1 MIYFYRTIKTR
12 TKEKKKMDEKILTLT
27 TELQQAEEEKLA
39 IENFYKGNIDD
50 LTNQIQELQM
60 KREQIRANLEEETE
74 DVRDRI
80 EWIKSMIVARMRELD
95 VKKIENDEIK
105 LTTKHHNFDKMSE
118 FKIVNQKEVKSNY
131 DMIAT
136 FKEECPDL
144 ITTVETIDL
153 RRLKTAVKEGQLI
166 LSDGKLIT
174 QNGEVLPV
182 ELEKNCEEFEVK
194 VSYK

>member
-1 MIYFYRTIKTR
+1 
-12 TKEKKKMDEKILTLT
+12 MDEKILTLT

>member
-1 MIYFYRTIKTR
+1 
-12 TKEKKKMDEKILTLT
+12 MDEKILTLT

-50 LTNQIQELQM
+50 LTKQIQEIQM
-60 KREQIRANLEEETE
+60 KREQLKTTLDASTE

-80 EWIKSMIVARMRELD
+80 QRIKSDIATRMRELD

-105 LTTKHHNFDKMSE
+105 LTTKHHSFDKMSE
-118 FKIVNQKEVKSNY
+118 FTIVNQKEVKSNY

-166 LSDGKLIT
+166 LSGGKLIT

>member
-1 MIYFYRTIKTR
+1 
-12 TKEKKKMDEKILTLT
+12 MDEKILKLT
-27 TELQQAEEEKLA
+27 TELQQAEGEKLA

-50 LTNQIQELQM
+50 LTNQIQEIQM
-60 KREQIRANLEEETE
+60 KREQIRASLETE
-74 DVRDRI
+74 TKDVNEKI
-80 EWIKSMIVARMRELD
+80 QCIKSVIAARMRVLN
-95 VKKIENDEIK
+95 VKKLENDEIK

-166 LSDGKLIT
+166 LSDGKLLT

>member
-1 MIYFYRTIKTR
+1 
-12 TKEKKKMDEKILTLT
+12 MDKKILDLT

-50 LTNQIQELQM
+50 LTKQIQEIQM
-60 KREQIRANLEEETE
+60 KREQIRASLETE
-74 DVRDRI
+74 TKDVNEKI
-80 EWIKSMIVARMRELD
+80 QCIKSVIAARMQALN
-95 VKKIENDEIK
+95 VKKLENDEVK

-118 FKIVNQKEVKSNY
+118 FKIVNQKEVKNNY
-131 DMIAT
+131 SMIAT

-153 RRLKTAVKEGQLI
+153 RRLKSAVKEGQLI

>member
-1 MIYFYRTIKTR
+1 
-12 TKEKKKMDEKILTLT
+12 MDEKILKLT
-27 TELQQAEEEKLA
+27 TELQQVEEEKLA

-50 LTNQIQELQM
+50 LTKQIQEIQM
-60 KREQIRANLEEETE
+60 KREQIRASLEEETK
-74 DVRDRI
+74 DVNEKI
-80 EWIKSMIVARMRELD
+80 QCIKSVIAARMRVLN
-95 VKKIENDEIK
+95 VKKLENDEVK

-166 LSDGKLIT
+166 LNDGKLIT